1 MDVIVNLQAAVTI
14 TAGLA
19 GARQLR
25 PIHKNKKNPQ
35 VINRRPAFEGTKGEE
50 TLRAFQMAFNKF
62 KAAKFYRVKYNK
74 YVLYMT

>member
-25 PIHKNKKNPQ
+25 PIHKKKNPQ
-35 VINRRPAFEGTKGEE
+35 VINRRPAFVGTQGKE
-50 TLRAFQMAFNKF
+50 TLRAFQMTFN
-62 KAAKFYRVKYNK
+62 
-74 YVLYMT
+74 

>member
-25 PIHKNKKNPQ
+25 PIHKNKNPQ
-35 VINRRPAFEGTKGEE
+35 VINRRSAFVGTQGEE

>member
-25 PIHKNKKNPQ
+25 PIHKNKNPQ
-35 VINRRPAFEGTKGEE
+35 VINRHPAFAGTHGEE

-74 YVLYMT
+74 YFLYMT